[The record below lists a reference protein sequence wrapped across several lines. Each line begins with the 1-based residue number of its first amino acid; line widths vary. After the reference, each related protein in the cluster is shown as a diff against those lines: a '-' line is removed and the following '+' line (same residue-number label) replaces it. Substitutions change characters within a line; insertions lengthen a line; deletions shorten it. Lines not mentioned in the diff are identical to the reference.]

1 MNPLRDTMPSSVAW
15 SSWGKTHLVYFQRCK
30 NKSMFWHFPKVGN
43 KSTILYCLKWY
54 SSHRFRNVSIIG
66 YSQMDFWENQGVK
79 SVKKTPESLFLCF
92 FYLQIRAII
101 CEQLTGVLILS
112 FCFLK
117 FNFLTFSMS
126 HLLLLSY
133 TFSIYDPYIFSI
145 YEYYQNGENF
155 TKYQ

>member
-1 MNPLRDTMPSSVAW
+1 
-15 SSWGKTHLVYFQRCK
+15 
-30 NKSMFWHFPKVGN
+30 
-43 KSTILYCLKWY
+43 
-54 SSHRFRNVSIIG
+54 
-66 YSQMDFWENQGVK
+66 MDFWENQGVK

-133 TFSIYDPYIFSI
+133 AFSIYDSYIFSI